1 MIIEHS
7 LAKCHS
13 IVKRLHLKRTYNW
26 IVAMRIFSLVVLLF
40 ISICTSAAENATA
53 VLDRQTAQRPPQI
66 DSARLK
72 DFAARKID
80 TEDGPLQYREAF
92 IDVQDGSSPAL
103 VIYLHGSSGRGDDNL
118 RQMRQQGIYAIQ
130 DYMEKHGIR
139 GYLLVPQ
146 CPSDCRWQGYQRGKP
161 CTGPVKHLVNLYL
174 DKGLAERSR
183 VYILGA
189 SMGGGGVWKLIND
202 MPGVFA
208 AALVASGDYRSGQF
222 QSLSSTPAYMTV
234 GEEEGAERVQNI
246 RRLAKNIGDAGGEV
260 RLVVLPGL
268 DHKETCVQSFSNDD
282 LAWVFKHQQGPAT
295 FRECLP

>member
-1 MIIEHS
+1 MH
-7 LAKCHS
+7 
-13 IVKRLHLKRTYNW
+13 
-26 IVAMRIFSLVVLLF
+26 IFSLVVLLF
-40 ISICTSAAENATA
+40 ISICSSAAESATA
-53 VLDRQTAQRPPQI
+53 VQNRQATRRPPQI

-92 IDVQDGSSPAL
+92 IDVQEGSSPAL
-103 VIYLHGSSGRGDDNL
+103 VIYLHGASGRGDDNL
-118 RQMRQQGIYAIQ
+118 RQMRQAGIYAIQ
-130 DYMEKHGIR
+130 DYMKKHGIR

-146 CPSDCRWQGYQRGKP
+146 CPATSRWLGYQRGKP
-161 CTGPVKHLVNLYL
+161 STGPVKRLVNLYL
-174 DKGLAERSR
+174 DKGLADRSR

-189 SMGGGGVWKLIND
+189 SMGGGGTWKLIHD

-208 AALVASGDYRSGQF
+208 AALVASGDYRGGQF

-234 GEEEGAERVQNI
+234 GEEEGAERVQAI

-268 DHKETCVQSFSNDD
+268 DHKETCVQSFSNAG
-282 LAWVFKHQQGPAT
+282 LAWVFKHRRGTAT
-295 FRECLP
+295 SSVTKRQVLMENQ

>member
-1 MIIEHS
+1 MH
-7 LAKCHS
+7 
-13 IVKRLHLKRTYNW
+13 
-26 IVAMRIFSLVVLLF
+26 IFSLVVLLF
-40 ISICTSAAENATA
+40 ISIFASATESATA
-53 VLDRQTAQRPPQI
+53 EQYRQVTRRPPQI
-66 DSARLK
+66 DSAKLK

-92 IDVQDGSSPAL
+92 IDVQEGSSPAL

-130 DYMEKHGIR
+130 DYMKKHGIR

-146 CPSDCRWQGYQRGKP
+146 CPSDCRWQGNQRGKP
-161 CTGPVKHLVNLYL
+161 CTGPVKRLVNLYL
-174 DKGLAERSR
+174 DKGLADRSR

-189 SMGGGGVWKLIND
+189 SMGGGGAWKLINE

-208 AALVASGDYRSGQF
+208 AALVASGDYRGGQF

-234 GEEEGAERVQNI
+234 GEEEGTERVQDI

-268 DHKETCVQSFSNDD
+268 DHKETCVQSFSNDG
-282 LAWVFKHQQGPAT
+282 LAWMFKHRRDTAT
-295 FRECLP
+295 SSATK